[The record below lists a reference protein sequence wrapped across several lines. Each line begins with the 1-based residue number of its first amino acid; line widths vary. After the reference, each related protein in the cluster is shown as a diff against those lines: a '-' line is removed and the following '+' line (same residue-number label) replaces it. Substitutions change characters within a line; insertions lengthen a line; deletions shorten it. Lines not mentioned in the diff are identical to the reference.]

1 MPPRREVVD
10 PPLAERPKRG
20 RLRSL
25 PHHTGACAL
34 SALPTPMAGESPA
47 AKPCRGTSPF
57 RVNPGAALAEL
68 RRNRHLPHPAA
79 YTRRKFHPSQDR
91 NPTIQGNIPPQNR
104 ARRTRRGIGALRNS
118 KTINLSSGTG
128 NASEGLHEGYTAIP
142 LKYSQQERRWS
153 DIGMGMGS
161 VFRKISGW
169 GLMSPPAPSHWAFS
183 PVLPERGRFAIIGAS
198 FGAVC
203 VFVV

>member
-1 MPPRREVVD
+1 LTLRSQRG
-10 PPLAERPKRG
+10 PKG
-20 RLRSL
+20 GALRSL
-25 PHHTGACAL
+25 HNHTGACAL

-68 RRNRHLPHPAA
+68 RRNRHLLLHAA

-118 KTINLSSGTG
+118 KTINLSSGTE
-128 NASEGLHEGYTAIP
+128 NASEWLHEGYTAIP
-142 LKYSQQERRWS
+142 LKYPQQERRWS

-161 VFRKISGW
+161 VFRKISRW
-169 GLMSPPAPSHWAFS
+169 GLMSPPAPCQLGLFPRIAGS
-183 PVLPERGRFAIIGAS
+183 R
-198 FGAVC
+198 
-203 VFVV
+203 